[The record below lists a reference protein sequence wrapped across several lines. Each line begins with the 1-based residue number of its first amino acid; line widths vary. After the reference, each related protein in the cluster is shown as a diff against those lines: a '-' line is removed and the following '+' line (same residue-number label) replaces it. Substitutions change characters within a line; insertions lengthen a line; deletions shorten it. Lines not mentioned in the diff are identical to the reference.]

1 MSNVKIMSDTDVKKV
16 KVTPKDYRV
25 VPDILKQRGL
35 IDEPMELEL
44 NKDEIFRAMN
54 YAYVEDV
61 DSTKLDETNYFIMK
75 ESSDDDG
82 V

>member
-1 MSNVKIMSDTDVKKV
+1 MSNAKIMSDTDVKKV

-25 VPDILKQRGL
+25 VPDILKQRSL

-61 DSTKLDETNYFIMK
+61 EGTKLDETNYFIMK
-75 ESSDDDG
+75 ESSDD